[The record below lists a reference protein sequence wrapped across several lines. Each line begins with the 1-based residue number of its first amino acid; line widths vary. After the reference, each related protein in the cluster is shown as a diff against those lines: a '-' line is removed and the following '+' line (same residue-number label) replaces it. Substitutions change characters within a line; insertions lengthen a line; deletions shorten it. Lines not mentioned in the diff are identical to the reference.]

1 MGSTCSS
8 SQSVNGETSNKNMG
22 NRRSSHSSNEDK
34 DKEKERDHRS
44 SSNASAKTS
53 VQAQQEKRPSNPP
66 LAPPQPAESP
76 PSPQAPTPGTAHKT
90 TPQMSPAMAKPAGK
104 SGAGS
109 SLPDLDC
116 YSEDVKNM
124 LLGKV
129 ALVKCKP
136 QAKMVRV
143 YISAASGDSEVERN
157 ALMERVYPKLR
168 DHCALSGYEFEAI
181 DLFWGLWDSR
191 LKDER
196 FLDQCLHEIKYC
208 QAAST
213 GPNFMS
219 LLNMKYERC
228 KTPIR
233 VLASAFDRLLKKVEE
248 DEDRALLTKHY
259 LLDSNSVPP
268 VYLFQGK
275 ASEDEAEKICEILRI
290 CWGKEEKERYMA
302 SVSETEIDEGVFSP
316 TSVSDAVIWLHR
328 RFTRI
333 DPNDDTASIYLD
345 LLPGNKEADTHSHE
359 QLAQLTKRMATK
371 VNEGNFVKF
380 DIPWSPKGLDP
391 DGIST
396 HAKYID
402 DICNKTQ
409 QMLTELIDRAV
420 AERLEEDVITKKT
433 HRRLHLEL
441 QQHTALCQRHCDTF
455 HGQTDLLNRIR
466 DYLGGEAKSP
476 LILHGAP
483 GSGKTALASMAV
495 KLCSQVSPLSA
506 CVVRFVGATPES
518 STPNQLLRSTCEQI
532 AYLYGEHISI
542 ASRGANRLS
551 KDLPTLL
558 KRVTEHRPLVVVLD
572 GIDQFASSGDTTAAF
587 NWIPDTLPSNVKM
600 ILTTR
605 GKNFEGFT
613 HLKNLLRDSANFV
626 EVPQL
631 SGADSTK
638 MVDSLLK
645 AHGRTLCKAQAKV
658 LRDAVAGC
666 PIPLYAKLACHVA
679 CTWHSYDESSSTKIE
694 KDTGAQMSA
703 ILDRLE
709 RRYGKV
715 AVGHSLG
722 YLCLARDGVSDAE
735 MNDLLSCDDAVL
747 DDIYPNKRP
756 VLRRAPTY
764 LWIAICQELAPFLL
778 DCVVDERC
786 LRTWAHVGLRELA
799 SKRYLPGTQNRTQ
812 LHKNFVDY
820 YQGRWAK
827 SKKKPFVKEGGIE
840 VLMDRYVLPQPAN
853 YGSYPNRRRYHELV
867 YHALNSGEKKFADK
881 YIWDVDWLRHKLE
894 HCDIYRV
901 MEDVTLAQS
910 KDPNNLDL
918 QLLLEFLQVAAY
930 SLSTDGTQLFCQLK
944 QRLSGGAL
952 EKKGSSHPKMQQLFK
967 QAAKP
972 PVCNFFPSRDCLRKL
987 DAKSPEEPTPTPKPM
1002 LTGLFRVPA
1011 SNTYMVSV
1019 ASEEGEVRV
1028 WNITTQKC
1036 VRTLRNLSCP
1046 RDVRF
1051 IDSHRVVIL
1060 CNREL
1065 LIFNLDTGSFETK
1078 LKGMMNQK
1086 MPYYAMSDTEHVVAL
1101 SRNRMYVN
1109 MINVTS
1115 GDVVSTFKVGEDR
1128 FLNSLLVSAN
1138 GHRCVCGDDTQKP
1151 SPLLVWDLSAR
1162 KLVHDFRI
1170 SQHEFVTRMAAI
1182 SNDGHYVV
1190 SVIKELDD
1198 PSRNFII
1205 VYDLQSGQQFKK
1217 WKPLSNTTCV
1227 AISSEGQCVVNG
1239 CEDCSLL
1246 LWDLSSGS
1254 LKYTLQGHTHPV
1266 DSIYLSEDGK
1276 RCLSNDSTQMDRSL
1290 RMWDL
1295 QQGVSIATFTPD
1307 QPISCCQ
1314 ISATGDCAVIGVPGQ
1329 RAIITLWLRSKDLDT
1344 SREDKK
1350 PYGDA
1355 SRAGNEY
1362 DMSNEV

>member
-1 MGSTCSS
+1 MGTC
-8 SQSVNGETSNKNMG
+8 MG
-22 NRRSSHSSNEDK
+22 NRRSSHSSNEEK
-34 DKEKERDHRS
+34 DKEKEREHRS

-53 VQAQQEKRPSNPP
+53 TQAQQEKKHTNPP

-76 PSPQAPTPGTAHKT
+76 PSPQTPAPGPARKT
-90 TPQMSPAMAKPAGK
+90 TPPQMSPAMTKPSQK
-104 SGAGS
+104 SSTGS
-109 SLPDLDC
+109 SLPDLAC
-116 YSEDVKNM
+116 YSEDVRNM

-129 ALVKCKP
+129 ALVRCKP

-143 YISAASGDSEVERN
+143 YISAASVDSEMERN

-181 DLFWGLWDSR
+181 DLFWGLWDNR
-191 LKDER
+191 LNDER
-196 FLDQCLHEIKYC
+196 FLDQCLREIKHC

-219 LLNMKYERC
+219 FLNMKYDRC

-233 VLASAFDRLLKKVEE
+233 VLASAFDRLLKKVAE
-248 DEDRALLTKHY
+248 DDDRSLLTKHY

-268 VYLFQGK
+268 VYLFQGN
-275 ASEDEAEKICEILRI
+275 ASEDEAERICEILRSS
-290 CWGKEEKERYMA
+290 WGKEEKERYMA

-333 DPNDDTASIYLD
+333 DPNDDTAGIYLD

-359 QLAQLTKRMATK
+359 QLAQLTKRLAAK
-371 VNEGNFVKF
+371 VNEGNFFKF

-409 QMLTELIDRAV
+409 QILTELIDRAV
-420 AERLEEDVITKKT
+420 AERLEEDVMAKKT
-433 HRRLHLEL
+433 HQRLYQEL
-441 QQHTALCQRHCDTF
+441 QHHTLLAQRHSETF
-455 HGQTDLLNRIR
+455 HGQTDLLNRVR
-466 DYLGGEAKSP
+466 DYLGGDSQSP
-476 LILHGAP
+476 LILHGGA
-483 GSGKTALASMAV
+483 GSGKTALAAMAV
-495 KLCSQVSPLSA
+495 KLCSQVLPLSA

-518 STPNQLLRSTCEQI
+518 STPNQLLRSACEQI

-542 ASRGANRLS
+542 ASKGANRLS

-558 KRVTEHRPLVVVLD
+558 KRVTEDRPLVVVLD
-572 GIDQFASSGDTTAAF
+572 GIDQFTSTGDNTAAF

-600 ILTTR
+600 ILTMR
-605 GKNFEGFT
+605 GTDYEGFT
-613 HLKNLLRDSANFV
+613 HLKSLLRDSASFV

-638 MVDSLLK
+638 MFESLLK
-645 AHGRTLCKAQAKV
+645 AHGRTLCDTQAK
-658 LRDAVAGC
+658 LLKDAVAGC
-666 PIPLYAKLACHVA
+666 PTPLYVKLASHVA
-679 CTWHSYDESSSTKIE
+679 CTWRSYDESSSTKLE
-694 KDTGAQMSA
+694 KDTGAQINA

-709 RRYGKV
+709 RRYGKL
-715 AVGHSLG
+715 AVSHSIG
-722 YLCLARDGVSDAE
+722 YLCVARDGVSDAE

-747 DDIYPNKRP
+747 DELYSSKRP
-756 VLRRAPTY
+756 VLRRVPAY
-764 LWIAICQELAPFLL
+764 LWIAICQELAPFLS
-778 DCVVDERC
+778 DRVVDDRC
-786 LRTWAHVGLRELA
+786 LRTWAHVSLRELVC
-799 SKRYLPGTQNRTQ
+799 KRYLAATQNRIQ
-812 LHKNFVDY
+812 LHKNMQDY
-820 YQGRWAK
+820 FQGRWAK
-827 SKKKPFVKEGGIE
+827 SKKKPFIKEGGIE
-840 VLMDRYVLPQPAN
+840 VLMDRYVLPQLAS

-881 YIWDVDWLRHKLE
+881 YIWDLEWLRRKLE
-894 HCDIYRV
+894 HCDVYRV
-901 MEDVTLAQS
+901 MEDAILAQR

-918 QLLLEFLQVAAY
+918 QLFLEFLQVSAY
-930 SLSTDGTQLFCQLK
+930 ALSTDGSQLFTQLR
-944 QRLSGGAL
+944 QRLSGGVM
-952 EKKGSSHPKMQQLFK
+952 ERKGSSYPKMQQMFK
-967 QAAKP
+967 HAAKP
-972 PVCNFFPSRDCLRKL
+972 PVCNFFPSRDCLRRME
-987 DAKSPEEPTPTPKPM
+987 AKSPDESEPTLKPI
-1002 LTGLFRVPA
+1002 LTGLYRVTN
-1011 SNTYMVSV
+1011 SNTFMVSV
-1019 ASEEGEVRV
+1019 ASEEGEVKV

-1036 VRTLRNLSCP
+1036 VRTLRNVTCP
-1046 RDVRF
+1046 RDVQF
-1051 IDSHRVVIL
+1051 IDNHRVVVL

-1065 LIFNLDTGSFETK
+1065 LIFNLDMGTFDTK
-1078 LKGMMNQK
+1078 LKGIMNQK
-1086 MPYYAMSDTEHVVAL
+1086 MPYYGMSDSEHVVAL

-1151 SPLLVWDLSAR
+1151 SPLLVWDLTAR
-1162 KLVHDFRI
+1162 KLIHDFRI
-1170 SQHEFVTRMAAI
+1170 NQHEFVTRMAAI

-1246 LWDLSSGS
+1246 VWDLSSGS
-1254 LKYTLQGHTHPV
+1254 LKYTLEGHTHSV

-1290 RMWDL
+1290 HMWDL
-1295 QQGVSIATFTPD
+1295 QQGVNIATFTPD
-1307 QPISCCQ
+1307 YPISCCQ
-1314 ISATGDCAVIGVPGQ
+1314 ISANGDCAVIGLPGQ
-1329 RAIITLWLRSKDLDT
+1329 KSIITLWLRSKDLDT

-1350 PYGDA
+1350 AYGDA

-1362 DMSNEV
+1362 DMSNQV